1 MGLSRGLSA
10 PSPAALEEYRVNQAD
25 QREIVYAPLYDK
37 ATYAQAGQTSLT
49 LFVNPVGQSSKT
61 LADTNMTL
69 AGQLPAPQSFLVTSI
84 HVELLPPA
92 LPGRAAAAATA
103 IATNINDIQEVMQSG
118 WLELTIGTKVYTQ
131 EGPLGVFPP
140 TYRLDGLAAL
150 AAAGEVADKMNI
162 IDYGQVVGE
171 YYEVLPYAI
180 PQSQNFKVT
189 LNWPAVVAITA
200 ATPIFVRLGGFLYRS
215 VQ

>member
-1 MGLSRGLSA
+1 MNRGLSA
-10 PSPAALEEYRVNQAD
+10 PSIDALREYRVNQAD
-25 QREIVYAPLYDK
+25 QQDIVWQPLYDK
-37 ATYAQAGQTSLT
+37 VTYAQAGQTSLT
-49 LFVNPVGQSSKT
+49 FFSNPVGQSSKT

-69 AGQLPAPQSFLVTSI
+69 AGQLPNPQSFLVTSI

-118 WLELTIGTKVYTQ
+118 YLQLTIGSKTYVQ

-150 AAAGEVADKMNI
+150 AAAGEVADKFNI

-171 YYEVLPYAI
+171 YYEVLPFVI
-180 PQSQNFKVT
+180 PSSQNFSVQ
-189 LNWPAVVAITA
+189 LIWPTAVGITA